1 MAMTL
6 PMPPQNMPAEVYAY
20 LFQMVQL
27 LNMAS
32 DSISA
37 GTVVQAG
44 SSGGTSGMASG
55 NSANADVTA
64 YNELRSLIIKT
75 ADTVHKEMD
84 QLSTELKG
92 SYVAQSD
99 FGTYVEQLN
108 AYIEANPDSIS
119 QYYSFASVLDSSI
132 KSVDEKLTLTNEDVA
147 GLGLNIED
155 LDKSLQITDKNVEQ
169 LGESLTATDK
179 NVETLGENLQSTDKN
194 VDALGD
200 DVKKV
205 EDDFVKY
212 TVETKGYIR
221 TGIVLYE
228 NGLPQIGVAVGQDLK
243 VEKQDS
249 VDGKPYDVIKE
260 TGFRSIFTAKELSFW
275 QDDVK
280 VAYLNN
286 KQLYVTNIVA
296 LEKIKLGSWHVGS
309 EDGFFIRWIGGTV

>member
-37 GTVVQAG
+37 GTVVQEG
-44 SSGGTSGMASG
+44 RPSGTSGMASG
-55 NSANADVTA
+55 NGTNADVTA

-75 ADTVHKEMD
+75 ADTVYKEMET
-84 QLSTELKG
+84 LSTELKG

-99 FGTYVEQLN
+99 FGTYVEELN
-108 AYIEANPDSIS
+108 AYLVANPEAIS
-119 QYYSFASVLDSSI
+119 QYYTFASVLNNSI

-147 GLGLNIED
+147 GLGSDIED
-155 LDKSLQITDKNVEQ
+155 LDK
-169 LGESLTATDK
+169 
-179 NVETLGENLQSTDKN
+179 NLQSTDKN
-194 VDALGD
+194 VAQLDENITATDEKVGALED

-249 VDGKPYDVIKE
+249 VDGKPYDVINE

-309 EDGFFIRWIGGTV
+309 EDGFFIRWIGGAM

>member
-37 GTVVQAG
+37 GTVVQEG
-44 SSGGTSGMASG
+44 RPSGTSGMASG
-55 NSANADVTA
+55 NGTNTDVTA

-75 ADTVHKEMD
+75 ADTVYKEMD
-84 QLSTELKG
+84 TLSTELKG

-119 QYYSFASVLDSSI
+119 QYYSFASELDNSI
-132 KSVDEKLTLTNEDVA
+132 KSVDEKLDE
-147 GLGLNIED
+147 NI
-155 LDKSLQITDKNVEQ
+155 
-169 LGESLTATDK
+169 TATDEK
-179 NVETLGENLQSTDKN
+179 

-249 VDGKPYDVIKE
+249 VDGKPYDVINE

-309 EDGFFIRWIGGTV
+309 EDGFFIRWIGGAM